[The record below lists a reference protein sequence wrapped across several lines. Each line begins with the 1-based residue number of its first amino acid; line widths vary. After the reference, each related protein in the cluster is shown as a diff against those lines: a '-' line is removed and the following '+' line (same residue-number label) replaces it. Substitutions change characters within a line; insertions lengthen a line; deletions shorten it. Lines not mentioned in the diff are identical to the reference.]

1 MVVDQVLVPS
11 RETGVAPGEDSSG
24 TNGTDGRDGHR
35 GRDESRFKG
44 GTISVDGFRNAVPP
58 AKPRPSPSPHACT
71 PRGKPRKRKRRN
83 QIWPSC
89 KLLLR
94 AITGAKPKEYKE
106 RTGPINNPSY
116 SLLSTLPFSSQST
129 LLSTTTHTRRN
140 DQNASQDEVRYYPRP
155 PRLGRHRC
163 QRPDVSFLA
172 SSVLQTHLDVV

>member
-1 MVVDQVLVPS
+1 MRIVQVRTEQMAEMATERGMSRGSRVELYLSTGLKTRFPQPSLAPLPPPTRVPRGAKPES
-11 RETGVAPGEDSSG
+11 GSSG
-24 TNGTDGRDGHR
+24 IRFGPRASCCCERLTGRR
-35 GRDESRFKG
+35 
-44 GTISVDGFRNAVPP
+44 
-58 AKPRPSPSPHACT
+58 
-71 PRGKPRKRKRRN
+71 
-83 QIWPSC
+83 
-89 KLLLR
+89 
-94 AITGAKPKEYKE
+94 GAKPKEYKE

-116 SLLSTLPFSSQST
+116 SPLSTLPFSSQST